1 MVLSFSFSS
10 SIPAR
15 NQGYE
20 ENYAADEEDEAG
32 DQEQDVAGRQAFND
46 EKDGAD
52 DENEPAHQMESR
64 LCLLHVGGH
73 GYTSS
78 PNDAPIL
85 P

>member
-1 MVLSFSFSS
+1 
-10 SIPAR
+10 
-15 NQGYE
+15 
-20 ENYAADEEDEAG
+20 
-32 DQEQDVAGRQAFND
+32 
-46 EKDGAD
+46 
-52 DENEPAHQMESR
+52 MESR